1 MFYLISGCREALELG
16 DGGLARMI
24 NGEQLELG
32 SPLEENLG
40 DGGLAQMVNG
50 GGDLPRCT
58 RPCHGLLIHS

>member
-1 MFYLISGCREALELG
+1 
-16 DGGLARMI
+16 MI

-40 DGGLAQMVNG
+40 DGGLARMVNG

-58 RPCHGLLIHS
+58 RTGHGLLIHS